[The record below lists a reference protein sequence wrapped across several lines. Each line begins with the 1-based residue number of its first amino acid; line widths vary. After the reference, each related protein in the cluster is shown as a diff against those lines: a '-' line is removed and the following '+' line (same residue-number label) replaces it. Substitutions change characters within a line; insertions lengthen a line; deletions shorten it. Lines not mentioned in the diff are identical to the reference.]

1 MNRQYNIRLFF
12 IGAFLFLGYA
22 TIIVSLFVIQ
32 IYRANFFSTLG
43 KKQYDVVITQTP
55 PRATIFDRNGVPL
68 ALNKDSFAAFTM
80 PKKLE
85 DEKALKKFLKRY
97 YTQAYEKLTSTEP
110 TYFMYIRRRLTPEQ
124 RIQIEKAE
132 LKDLYILHEPS
143 RFYPLLAAAPVI
155 GLTDIDNKGI
165 VGLELMYNEQL
176 AGTPSVFGLERDARS
191 GSFYFER
198 ETKVQGSLG
207 TPIMTTIDSTLQFLV
222 YEAVQ
227 DTVRT
232 FTAKEGA
239 ALIMDPVKGDILAMV
254 SVPCF
259 DPNETESIDLDQ
271 AKNRPITEVYE
282 LGSVIKACLA
292 LAALEEGV
300 VTPDEMIDCENKFT
314 TYVEGRRVNTARTT
328 SAGLVPFT
336 TIIRKSNNI
345 GVAKVAL
352 RLGEKVYDYYR
363 RLGFGSKT
371 GIHFPGEREG
381 FVNPPKSWSKQSILS
396 LSYGYE
402 ISCSLLQLARAFSI
416 ITTEGFDVR
425 PRLLLE
431 SAEPFKPKERLF
443 SSASCRALKEIL
455 TSEKPMP
462 GNLKPYIEGVRIGS
476 KTGTAN
482 ILIHGHYDET
492 KNLYTCAG
500 FVEKDSY
507 QRIIVV
513 FIKESAHKR
522 LLASQIAAPLFQD
535 IAQKLVIHDKV
546 IRDIIPNVIASN
558 EIVTPNKPTNK
569 DSPHKASISEPI
581 SNIQNKSTTN
591 KVITQQHCYLQN
603 GTNFVAEN

>member
-1 MNRQYNIRLFF
+1 MNRQYSVRIFF
-12 IGAFLFLGYA
+12 IGAFLFCGYA
-22 TIIVSLFVIQ
+22 AIIASLFVIQ
-32 IYRANFFSTLG
+32 IYRATFFSTLG

-68 ALNKDSFAAFTM
+68 TLNKDSCAAFTM

-85 DEKALKKFLKRY
+85 DEVGLKNFLKRHY
-97 YTQAYEKLTSTEP
+97 KQAYEKLTSTELS
-110 TYFMYIRRRLTPEQ
+110 YFLYIKRRLTPEQ
-124 RIQIEKAE
+124 QALIEKAA
-132 LKDLYILHEPS
+132 LKDLYILNEPS
-143 RFYPLLAAAPVI
+143 RFYPLMAAAPII

-165 VGLELMYNEQL
+165 VGLELLYNEQL
-176 AGTPSVFGLERDARS
+176 AGTPSTFSLQRDARS

-207 TPIMTTIDSTLQFLV
+207 TPIITTLDSTLQFLV
-222 YEAVQ
+222 YEAVR
-227 DTVRT
+227 DTVTT

-259 DPNETESIDLDQ
+259 DPNEPETIDLDQ
-271 AKNRPITEVYE
+271 TKNRPITEVYE

-328 SAGLVPFT
+328 SAGVVPFT
-336 TIIRKSNNI
+336 TVIRKSNNI

-352 RLGEKVYDYYR
+352 RLGDKIYDYYR

-371 GIHFPGEREG
+371 GVHFPGEREG

-402 ISCSLLQLARAFSI
+402 INCSLLQLARAFGI
-416 ITTEGFDVR
+416 IATEGFDVH

-431 SAEPFKPKERLF
+431 CAEPSTPKERLF
-443 SSASCRALKEIL
+443 GSASCRMLKEIL

-462 GNLKPYIEGVRIGS
+462 GNLKPYIEGIRIGT

-482 ILIHGHYDET
+482 ILINGHYDET
-492 KNLYTCAG
+492 KNLFTCAG
-500 FVEKDSY
+500 FVEKDGY

-522 LLASQIAAPLFQD
+522 LLASQVAAPLFQD
-535 IAQKLVIHDKV
+535 VAQKLVIHDK
-546 IRDIIPNVIASN
+546 
-558 EIVTPNKPTNK
+558 IVPKIVAPPALTP
-569 DSPHKASISEPI
+569 SIISEP
-581 SNIQNKSTTN
+581 
-591 KVITQQHCYLQN
+591 
-603 GTNFVAEN
+603 VAD

>member
-1 MNRQYNIRLFF
+1 MNRQYNVRLFF

-22 TIIVSLFVIQ
+22 IIIASLFVIQ
-32 IYRANFFSTLG
+32 IYRASFFSNLG
-43 KKQYDVVITQTP
+43 KKQYDVTITQTP

-68 ALNKDSFAAFTM
+68 TLNKDSFAAFTM

-85 DEKALKKFLKRY
+85 DEKSLKNFLKRHY
-97 YTQAYEKLTSTEP
+97 KEAYKKLTSTDP
-110 TYFMYIRRRLTPEQ
+110 SYFMYIKRRLTPEQ
-124 RIQIEKAE
+124 RTQIEKAA
-132 LKDLYILHEPS
+132 LKDLYILNEPT

-155 GLTDIDNKGI
+155 GLTDIDNRGV
-165 VGLELMYNEQL
+165 VGLELMHNEQL
-176 AGTPSVFGLERDARS
+176 AGTPSVFSLQRDARS

-207 TPIMTTIDSTLQFLV
+207 TPITTTIDSTLQFLV
-222 YEAVQ
+222 YEAVH
-227 DTVRT
+227 DSVTT

-259 DPNETESIDLDQ
+259 DPNQTESLDLDE

-282 LGSVIKACLA
+282 LGSVIKAFLA

-300 VTPDEMIDCENKFT
+300 VTPDEMIDCEDKFT

-328 SAGLVPFT
+328 NAGIIPFT
-336 TIIRKSNNI
+336 TVIRKSNNI

-352 RLGEKVYDYYR
+352 RVGEKLYDYYR

-371 GIHFPGEREG
+371 GVKFPGEREG

-402 ISCSLLQLARAFSI
+402 INCSLLQLARAFGMI
-416 ITTEGFDVR
+416 ATEGFDVH
-425 PRLLLE
+425 PRLLLTNS
-431 SAEPFKPKERLF
+431 SAGQKERLF
-443 SSASCRALKEIL
+443 SSASCRQLKEIL
-455 TSEKPMP
+455 TSEKPLP
-462 GNLKPYIEGVRIGS
+462 GNIKPYIEGIRIGT

-482 ILIHGHYDET
+482 ILINGHYDET

-522 LLASQIAAPLFQD
+522 LLASQVAAPLFQD

-546 IRDIIPNVIASN
+546 VRDIAPKEVVRNIQPS
-558 EIVTPNKPTNK
+558 IVTQEVI
-569 DSPHKASISEPI
+569 IS
-581 SNIQNKSTTN
+581 
-591 KVITQQHCYLQN
+591 
-603 GTNFVAEN
+603 